1 MGWIYVYIFSIIY
14 WGAGFKVMK
23 FLSSSDVDKKMDRE
37 AKIYRWVIAIICYLV
52 FLLALISVC
61 ITYVN

>member
-1 MGWIYVYIFSIIY
+1 MGWIYVYILSLLY
-14 WGAGFKVMK
+14 WGVLFMLSEH
-23 FLSSSDVDKKMDRE
+23 LSSSDVDKKMDRE